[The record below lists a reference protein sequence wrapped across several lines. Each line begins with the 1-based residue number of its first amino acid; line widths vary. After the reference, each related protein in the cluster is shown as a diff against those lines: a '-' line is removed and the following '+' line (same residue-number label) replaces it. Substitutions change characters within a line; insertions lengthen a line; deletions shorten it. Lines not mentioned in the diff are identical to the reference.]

1 MEREKI
7 LDELMQ
13 ENRDVSTPERDLE
26 PEPAELER
34 LERDAYA
41 LEAELDDN
49 LRLYQQVMAHTPL
62 LTADEEVE
70 LARAMELGR
79 RARAR
84 LHGKQTSSA
93 ERKRSEKTVR
103 DGERARKKL
112 IESNFRLVVSIANK
126 YRGANMAFSDLMQ
139 EGNIGLIK
147 AADKFDY
154 KRGFRFSTYATW
166 WIRQAIT
173 RASADQGRT
182 IRLPVHL
189 WEKVNTMTRVTQQLV
204 QELGRKP
211 TAEEIAERMR
221 TRPEKVEQLAKI
233 AQQPASLESPVGD
246 DGDASLG
253 DFIPDEEAMAP
264 ADSVTR
270 QLLSEEMRAA
280 LHSLTPR
287 EERILELRF
296 GLKDGQ
302 THTLEEVGAK
312 MGYTRERIRQIEA
325 IALRKLRHPSR
336 SRRLRGYLEN

>member
-1 MEREKI
+1 MGKAQILQELTEEKRI
-7 LDELMQ
+7 KARADEF
-13 ENRDVSTPERDLE
+13 E
-26 PEPAELER
+26 PDAAELAR
-34 LERDAYA
+34 LERESYA
-41 LEAELDDN
+41 SEAELDDN
-49 LRLYQQVMAHTPL
+49 LRLYQQVMAHTKL
-62 LTADEEVE
+62 LTAEEEVE
-70 LARAMELGR
+70 LARAMELGL
-79 RARAR
+79 RARTR
-84 LHGKQTSSA
+84 LRGKLESSA
-93 ERKRSEKTVR
+93 ERKRLEKTVR

-126 YRGANMAFSDLMQ
+126 YRGANLAFSDLMQ

-154 KRGFRFSTYATW
+154 SRGFRFSTYATW

-173 RASADQGRT
+173 RAIADQGRT

-211 TAEEIAERMR
+211 TAEEIADRMR
-221 TRPEKVEQLAKI
+221 VRPEKIEQLTKI

-246 DGDASLG
+246 EGDASLG
-253 DFIPDEEAMAP
+253 DFIPDEDAMAP

-270 QLLSEEMRAA
+270 QLLSEEMQAA

-336 SRRLRGYLEN
+336 SRRLRNYLDN

>member
-1 MEREKI
+1 MEQAQI
-7 LDELMQ
+7 LSELEETRAQ
-13 ENRDVSTPERDLE
+13 RRDADFE
-26 PEPAELER
+26 PEPAELAR
-34 LERDAYA
+34 LEQDVYSSEPE
-41 LEAELDDN
+41 LEDT
-49 LRLYQQVMAHTPL
+49 LRLYQQVMAHTRL
-62 LTADEEVE
+62 LTAQEEVE
-70 LARAMELGR
+70 LARAMELGK
-79 RARAR
+79 RARTR

-93 ERKRSEKTVR
+93 ERKRLEKAVR
-103 DGERARKKL
+103 EGDRSRKKL

-154 KRGFRFSTYATW
+154 NRGFRFSTYATW

-173 RASADQGRT
+173 RAIADQGRT

-211 TAEEIAERMR
+211 TSAEIAERMK
-221 TRPEKVEQLAKI
+221 TRPEKIEQLVKI
-233 AQQPASLESPVGD
+233 AQQPASLESPIGD
-246 DGDASLG
+246 EGDASLG
-253 DFIPDEEAMAP
+253 DFIPDEETMAP
-264 ADSVTR
+264 ADSVSK
-270 QLLSEEMRAA
+270 QLLSEEMQEA

-302 THTLEEVGAK
+302 MHTLEEVGAK